1 LQGFWL
7 ISAQRADPT
16 YMVMVNEFIKG
27 MMLLVERKFLFDFTT
42 IFGEIIRCQIGDV
55 GGERSHSNWLANI

>member
-27 MMLLVERKFLFDFTT
+27 MMLLVERKFLLISPLFLAKLSDAKL
-42 IFGEIIRCQIGDV
+42 EISAASEVIPIAI
-55 GGERSHSNWLANI
+55 L